1 MAEVLLKNQICGKCG
16 AEVRLNAFFC
26 YNCGSQVVSDEVIAA
41 EETSEEVSNAWFK
54 ETITETKIEPKK
66 EKKIVDK
73 SGVELTPLAIDQPI
87 AKPSI
92 DFKADPIEKTPE
104 NKETKP
110 LKTAAS
116 IKEKPKS
123 FTRKKVEVTWE
134 EPRSA
139 PNVWFLIVS
148 LIFLLFAAGLVAA
161 MLYIR

>member
-1 MAEVLLKNQICGKCG
+1 MAEVLVKNQICEKCG

-26 YNCGSQVVSDEVIAA
+26 YNCGSQVVSDEVIEA
-41 EETSEEVSNAWFK
+41 EENSGDVSNAWFK
-54 ETITETKIEPKK
+54 ETITEAKPEPKK

-87 AKPSI
+87 AKPTI
-92 DFKADPIEKTPE
+92 DLKAEPVPKIPE
-104 NKETKP
+104 RKETKP

-116 IKEKPKS
+116 IKERPKS

-134 EPRSA
+134 EPKSA
-139 PNVWFLIVS
+139 PNVWFLVVS
-148 LIFLLFAAGLVAA
+148 VLFLLFAAGLVFA